1 RSLATD
7 TSGNG
12 SWWTW
17 SWTWDTTRWTN
28 GWHHIVAV
36 AYDNS
41 SLAADTSIVVLVENP
56 LDEAPHVV
64 ITAPD
69 DGATVS
75 GIVNSTGHA
84 GDHDLGD
91 RGEKVELRIDVGD
104 WQLATDVTDLG
115 NWATWTLL
123 WDATHAERGWHH
135 VYARSFDGEAYSK
148 IAVLELFVSCEG
160 EGN

>member
-1 RSLATD
+1 MTAKVGIDAGERSLATD

-17 SWTWDTTRWTN
+17 SWTWDTTRWAN

-75 GIVNSTGHA
+75 GIVKTAWANPWAKVSPSARATGST
-84 GDHDLGD
+84 
-91 RGEKVELRIDVGD
+91 
-104 WQLATDVTDLG
+104 
-115 NWATWTLL
+115 
-123 WDATHAERGWHH
+123 
-135 VYARSFDGEAYSK
+135 
-148 IAVLELFVSCEG
+148 
-160 EGN
+160 